1 MLAIIMDVIVVLI
14 FCAIIAYMY
23 FVMKMYVKSKEDE
36 DKIDEEIKI
45 LESDVK
51 KETRS
56 LILERRGYEDL
67 ETSPYE
73 DIDGIN
79 RYSALR
85 SLGNKLFYGFN
96 FVRYFEEAA
105 KDYHDETNDR
115 YIIDMEQTTKPE
127 KQLFNIGVYVKNT
140 VEDIFKH
147 TLEDISKYNKSK
159 SGKYI
164 VEELLN
170 NGYSI
175 YCSFIM
181 FKTTSIEVEYSSS
194 EDNMISLLNFMQS
207 HGNDILT
214 IEVNI
219 VSKSGDLI
227 FTYGE
232 RFNYKFENKS

>member
-1 MLAIIMDVIVVLI
+1 MDVIVVLI
-14 FCAIIAYMY
+14 FSAIIAYMY

-45 LESDVK
+45 LESNDK
-51 KETRS
+51 KENRS

-79 RYSALR
+79 RYSKLR
-85 SLGNKLFYGFN
+85 SLSNKLYHGFN
-96 FVRYFEEAA
+96 FVRYFEESAE
-105 KDYHDETNDR
+105 DYHDETNDR
-115 YIIDMEQTTKPE
+115 YVIDMEQSTNPE
-127 KQLFNIGVYVKNT
+127 KQLFNIGVGVKNT
-140 VEDIFKH
+140 VENIFKR
-147 TLEDISKYNKSK
+147 TLEDISKHNKSK

-170 NGYSI
+170 NGYSA
-175 YCSFIM
+175 YCSFIIVY
-181 FKTTSIEVEYSSS
+181 KTTSIEVEYSSS
-194 EDNMISLLNFMQS
+194 EANMISLLNFMQS

>member
-1 MLAIIMDVIVVLI
+1 MLAIIMDIVVVLI
-14 FCAIIAYMY
+14 FAAIIAYMY

-45 LESDVK
+45 LERIEK
-51 KETRS
+51 KETSS
-56 LILERRGYEDL
+56 LVLDRRGYEDL
-67 ETSPYE
+67 DTTPYK

-85 SLGNKLFYGFN
+85 SLGNKLYNGFD
-96 FVRYFEEAA
+96 FVRYFKEAA
-105 KDYHDETNDR
+105 DYDHDESSDR
-115 YIIDMEQTTKPE
+115 YTINMEPSSKPE
-127 KQLFNIGVYVKNT
+127 KQLFNIGLNVKKT
-140 VEDIFKH
+140 VNNIFKH

-159 SGKYI
+159 SGKYV

-219 VSKSGDLI
+219 VSTSGDLI

-232 RFNYKFENKS
+232 RFNYNFENKS